1 MTQREPREAATNRAA
16 SLIAQAF
23 AELQEANAI
32 EAAEARKEL
41 ATNRAALQELTVN
54 IERHLA
60 EEREQNVALGG
71 QLSTLAGS
79 LDRLVNHLQGLS
91 SLMADLLGRLAEPA
105 PAIGATPAAPEPQS
119 PAEPPFQPG
128 GEGVSLT
135 IVAVP
140 GFQALMEIQKALT
153 AIEQVGHASVERFQ
167 EGDSRLLVG
176 LTSPITATDLVNAL
190 IGATGQA
197 MAIEESK
204 PELARLRVKVIPSS

>member
-1 MTQREPREAATNRAA
+1 MTQREPREDATTRAA
-16 SLIAQAF
+16 SLIAQAL
-23 AELQEANAI
+23 AELQEANAV
-32 EAAEARKEL
+32 EASEARKEL
-41 ATNRAALQELTVN
+41 AANRAAIQELTAN
-54 IERHLA
+54 IERHLV

-91 SLMADLLGRLAEPA
+91 SLMSDLLGRLAEPA
-105 PAIGATPAAPEPQS
+105 PAGVAPSAAPEPQA
-119 PAEPPFQPG
+119 PAEAPFQPG

-153 AIEQVGHASVERFQ
+153 AVEQVAHASVERFQ

-176 LTSPITATDLVNAL
+176 LTAPITGTDLVTAL
-190 IGATGQA
+190 IRATGQA

-204 PELARLRVKVIPSS
+204 PELARLRVKVVP

>member
-1 MTQREPREAATNRAA
+1 MTQREPREDATNRAA
-16 SLIAQAF
+16 SLIAQAL

-32 EAAEARKEL
+32 EAAEARTEL
-41 ATNRAALQELTVN
+41 ATNRTALQELTAN

-60 EEREQNVALGG
+60 EEREQHVALGG

-91 SLMADLLGRLAEPA
+91 TLMSDLLGRLAEPA
-105 PAIGATPAAPEPQS
+105 SASPAIPAATESQA
-119 PAEPPFQPG
+119 PAEAPFQPG

-153 AIEQVGHASVERFQ
+153 GIEQVAHASVERFQ
-167 EGDSRLLVG
+167 EGDSRLLVS
-176 LTSPITATDLVNAL
+176 LTGPITATDLVTAL
-190 IGATGQA
+190 IHATGQA
-197 MAIEESK
+197 MAIEDSK
-204 PELARLRVKVIPSS
+204 PELARLRVKVVPSS